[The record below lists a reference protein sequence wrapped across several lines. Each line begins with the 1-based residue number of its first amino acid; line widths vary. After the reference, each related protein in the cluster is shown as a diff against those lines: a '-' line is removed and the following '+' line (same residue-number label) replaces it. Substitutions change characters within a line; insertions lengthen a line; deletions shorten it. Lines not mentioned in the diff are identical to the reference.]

1 MSKYGDLIKK
11 ARETEPEN
19 QESGLPEDQIT
30 INTEN
35 RKTRKPEDQ
44 KSGLPE
50 NQKTRKPEN
59 QKSGLPE
66 QELEQEE
73 MVNLCV
79 KVPISQRRYW
89 MSKAKEQG
97 ITVTSVILEALK
109 EKFGLPEN
117 QKTRK
122 PNQ

>member
-19 QESGLPEDQIT
+19 QIT
-30 INTEN
+30 INTEDQ
-35 RKTRKPEDQ
+35 KTGLPKPE
-44 KSGLPE
+44 P
-50 NQKTRKPEN
+50 
-59 QKSGLPE
+59 
-66 QELEQEE
+66 ELEQ

-97 ITVTSVILEALK
+97 ITVTSVIVEALTQ
-109 EKFGLPEN
+109 KFGEPDN
-117 QKTRK
+117 QKARK
-122 PNQ
+122 P

>member
-19 QESGLPEDQIT
+19 QKA
-30 INTEN
+30 INTL
-35 RKTRKPEDQ
+35 DQ
-44 KSGLPE
+44 TSGLPE
-50 NQKTRKPEN
+50 NEP
-59 QKSGLPE
+59 
-66 QELEQEE
+66 ELEQ

-97 ITVTSVILEALK
+97 ITVTSVIVEALTQ
-109 EKFGLPEN
+109 KFGEPEN
-117 QKTRK
+117 QKARK
-122 PNQ
+122 P

>member
-19 QESGLPEDQIT
+19 QKAINTSDQTSGLPS
-30 INTEN
+30 
-35 RKTRKPEDQ
+35 PE
-44 KSGLPE
+44 P
-50 NQKTRKPEN
+50 
-59 QKSGLPE
+59 
-66 QELEQEE
+66 ELEQ

-79 KVPISQRRYW
+79 KVPLTLRRYW

-97 ITVTSVILEALK
+97 ITVTSVIVEALTQ
-109 EKFGLPEN
+109 KFGEPDN

-122 PNQ
+122 P

>member
-19 QESGLPEDQIT
+19 QIAINTEDQTSGLPSQE
-30 INTEN
+30 
-35 RKTRKPEDQ
+35 P
-44 KSGLPE
+44 
-50 NQKTRKPEN
+50 
-59 QKSGLPE
+59 
-66 QELEQEE
+66 ELEQ

-97 ITVTSVILEALK
+97 ITVTSVIVEALTQ
-109 EKFGLPEN
+109 KFGEPEN
-117 QKTRK
+117 QKARK
-122 PNQ
+122 P

>member
-11 ARETEPEN
+11 ARETQPEN
-19 QESGLPEDQIT
+19 HKT

-35 RKTRKPEDQ
+35 Q
-44 KSGLPE
+44 SSGLVE
-50 NQKTRKPEN
+50 I
-59 QKSGLPE
+59 E
-66 QELEQEE
+66 Q

-97 ITVTSVILEALK
+97 ITVTSVIVEALIQ
-109 EKFGLPEN
+109 KFGEPEN
-117 QKTRK
+117 QEARK
-122 PNQ
+122 P

>member
-19 QESGLPEDQIT
+19 QKAINTEDQTSGLPEA
-30 INTEN
+30 E
-35 RKTRKPEDQ
+35 P
-44 KSGLPE
+44 
-50 NQKTRKPEN
+50 
-59 QKSGLPE
+59 
-66 QELEQEE
+66 ELEQ

-97 ITVTSVILEALK
+97 ITVTSVIVEALTQ
-109 EKFGLPEN
+109 KFGEPEN
-117 QKTRK
+117 QKARK
-122 PNQ
+122 P

>member
-19 QESGLPEDQIT
+19 QKA
-30 INTEN
+30 INTE
-35 RKTRKPEDQ
+35 DQ
-44 KSGLPE
+44 TSGFPSQE
-50 NQKTRKPEN
+50 P
-59 QKSGLPE
+59 
-66 QELEQEE
+66 ELEQ

-97 ITVTSVILEALK
+97 ITVTSVIVEALIQ
-109 EKFGLPEN
+109 KFGEPE
-117 QKTRK
+117 KRETRK
-122 PNQ
+122 P

>member
-19 QESGLPEDQIT
+19 QKAINTSDQTSGLPE
-30 INTEN
+30 
-35 RKTRKPEDQ
+35 PE
-44 KSGLPE
+44 P
-50 NQKTRKPEN
+50 
-59 QKSGLPE
+59 
-66 QELEQEE
+66 ELEQ

-97 ITVTSVILEALK
+97 ITVTSVIVEALTQ
-109 EKFGLPEN
+109 KFGEPEN
-117 QKTRK
+117 QKARK
-122 PNQ
+122 P

>member
-19 QESGLPEDQIT
+19 QIA
-30 INTEN
+30 INTE
-35 RKTRKPEDQ
+35 DQ
-44 KSGLPE
+44 TSGLPE
-50 NQKTRKPEN
+50 NEP
-59 QKSGLPE
+59 
-66 QELEQEE
+66 ELEQ

-97 ITVTSVILEALK
+97 ITVTSVIVEALTQ
-109 EKFGLPEN
+109 KFG
-117 QKTRK
+117 
-122 PNQ
+122 

>member
-19 QESGLPEDQIT
+19 QKAINTEDQISGLPSQE
-30 INTEN
+30 
-35 RKTRKPEDQ
+35 P
-44 KSGLPE
+44 
-50 NQKTRKPEN
+50 
-59 QKSGLPE
+59 
-66 QELEQEE
+66 ELEQ

-97 ITVTSVILEALK
+97 ITVTSVIVEALTQ
-109 EKFGLPEN
+109 KFGEPEN
-117 QKTRK
+117 QKARK
-122 PNQ
+122 P

>member
-19 QESGLPEDQIT
+19 QKAINTEDQTSGLPEA
-30 INTEN
+30 E
-35 RKTRKPEDQ
+35 P
-44 KSGLPE
+44 
-50 NQKTRKPEN
+50 
-59 QKSGLPE
+59 
-66 QELEQEE
+66 ELEQ

-97 ITVTSVILEALK
+97 ITVTSVIVEALIQ
-109 EKFGLPEN
+109 KFGEPEN
-117 QKTRK
+117 QEPRK
-122 PNQ
+122 S

>member
-19 QESGLPEDQIT
+19 QKAINTEDQTSGLPEA
-30 INTEN
+30 E
-35 RKTRKPEDQ
+35 P
-44 KSGLPE
+44 
-50 NQKTRKPEN
+50 
-59 QKSGLPE
+59 
-66 QELEQEE
+66 ELEQ

-97 ITVTSVILEALK
+97 ITVTSVIIEALTQ
-109 EKFGLPEN
+109 KFGEPEN
-117 QKTRK
+117 QETRK
-122 PNQ
+122 V

>member
-19 QESGLPEDQIT
+19 QIAINTEDQISGLPSQEA
-30 INTEN
+30 
-35 RKTRKPEDQ
+35 
-44 KSGLPE
+44 
-50 NQKTRKPEN
+50 
-59 QKSGLPE
+59 
-66 QELEQEE
+66 ELEQ

-97 ITVTSVILEALK
+97 ITVTSVIVEALTQ
-109 EKFGLPEN
+109 KFGEPEN
-117 QKTRK
+117 QKARK
-122 PNQ
+122 P

>member
-19 QESGLPEDQIT
+19 QKAINTEDQTSGLPE
-30 INTEN
+30 
-35 RKTRKPEDQ
+35 PE
-44 KSGLPE
+44 PE
-50 NQKTRKPEN
+50 LSQ
-59 QKSGLPE
+59 
-66 QELEQEE
+66 

-97 ITVTSVILEALK
+97 ITVTSVIVEALTQ
-109 EKFGLPEN
+109 KFGEPEN
-117 QKTRK
+117 QKARK
-122 PNQ
+122 P

>member
-19 QESGLPEDQIT
+19 QIAINIEDQI
-30 INTEN
+30 
-35 RKTRKPEDQ
+35 
-44 KSGLPE
+44 
-50 NQKTRKPEN
+50 
-59 QKSGLPE
+59 SGLPE
-66 QELEQEE
+66 QELEQ

-97 ITVTSVILEALK
+97 ITVTSVIIEALTQ
-109 EKFGLPEN
+109 KFGEPKN
-117 QKTRK
+117 QKNRK
-122 PNQ
+122 T

>member
-19 QESGLPEDQIT
+19 QKAINTEDQISGLPE
-30 INTEN
+30 EA
-35 RKTRKPEDQ
+35 PEF
-44 KSGLPE
+44 
-50 NQKTRKPEN
+50 
-59 QKSGLPE
+59 E
-66 QELEQEE
+66 Q

-97 ITVTSVILEALK
+97 ITVTSVIIEALTQ
-109 EKFGLPEN
+109 KFGEPEN
-117 QKTRK
+117 QKPRK
-122 PNQ
+122 P

>member
-19 QESGLPEDQIT
+19 QKAIKTSDQTSGLPSQE
-30 INTEN
+30 
-35 RKTRKPEDQ
+35 P
-44 KSGLPE
+44 
-50 NQKTRKPEN
+50 
-59 QKSGLPE
+59 
-66 QELEQEE
+66 ELEQ

-97 ITVTSVILEALK
+97 ITVTSVIIEALTQ
-109 EKFGLPEN
+109 KFGEPEN
-117 QKTRK
+117 QKARK
-122 PNQ
+122 P

>member
-19 QESGLPEDQIT
+19 QKGIRPDDHKT

-35 RKTRKPEDQ
+35 Q
-44 KSGLPE
+44 KNE
-50 NQKTRKPEN
+50 
-59 QKSGLPE
+59 E
-66 QELEQEE
+66 QEQ

-79 KVPISQRRYW
+79 KIPISQRRYW

-97 ITVTSVILEALK
+97 ITVTSVIIEALTQ
-109 EKFGLPEN
+109 KFGEPP
-117 QKTRK
+117 QG
-122 PNQ
+122 

>member
-11 ARETEPEN
+11 ARGTEPEN
-19 QESGLPEDQIT
+19 QKDIQPDDHKT

-35 RKTRKPEDQ
+35 Q
-44 KSGLPE
+44 KNE
-50 NQKTRKPEN
+50 
-59 QKSGLPE
+59 E
-66 QELEQEE
+66 QEQ

-97 ITVTSVILEALK
+97 ITVTSVIIEALTQ
-109 EKFGLPEN
+109 KFGEPP
-117 QKTRK
+117 QG
-122 PNQ
+122 

>member
-19 QESGLPEDQIT
+19 QKTSQPDNQRSDL
-30 INTEN
+30 TEI
-35 RKTRKPEDQ
+35 
-44 KSGLPE
+44 
-50 NQKTRKPEN
+50 
-59 QKSGLPE
+59 E
-66 QELEQEE
+66 Q

-97 ITVTSVILEALK
+97 ITVTSVIVEALIQ
-109 EKFGLPEN
+109 KFGEPEN
-117 QKTRK
+117 QETRK
-122 PNQ
+122 PR

>member
-11 ARETEPEN
+11 ARETKPESQKTSEPDN
-19 QESGLPEDQIT
+19 QIT

-35 RKTRKPEDQ
+35 QSSD
-44 KSGLPE
+44 LA
-50 NQKTRKPEN
+50 
-59 QKSGLPE
+59 E
-66 QELEQEE
+66 QEQ

-97 ITVTSVILEALK
+97 ITVTSVIVEALIQ
-109 EKFGLPEN
+109 KFGEPEN
-117 QKTRK
+117 QGTKK
-122 PNQ
+122 P

>member
-19 QESGLPEDQIT
+19 QKAINTSDQISGLPSQE
-30 INTEN
+30 
-35 RKTRKPEDQ
+35 PELSQ
-44 KSGLPE
+44 
-50 NQKTRKPEN
+50 
-59 QKSGLPE
+59 
-66 QELEQEE
+66 

-97 ITVTSVILEALK
+97 ITVTSVIIEALTQ
-109 EKFGLPEN
+109 KFGEPDN
-117 QKTRK
+117 QKAKK
-122 PNQ
+122 P

>member
-19 QESGLPEDQIT
+19 QKA
-30 INTEN
+30 INA
-35 RKTRKPEDQ
+35 
-44 KSGLPE
+44 E
-50 NQKTRKPEN
+50 NQ
-59 QKSGLPE
+59 SYDLAE
-66 QELEQEE
+66 QEQ

-97 ITVTSVILEALK
+97 ITVTSVIVEALTQ
-109 EKFGLPEN
+109 KFGEPES
-117 QKTRK
+117 QKARK
-122 PNQ
+122 P

>member
-19 QESGLPEDQIT
+19 QKAINTSDQTSGLPEA
-30 INTEN
+30 E
-35 RKTRKPEDQ
+35 PE
-44 KSGLPE
+44 L
-50 NQKTRKPEN
+50 
-59 QKSGLPE
+59 
-66 QELEQEE
+66 EE

-97 ITVTSVILEALK
+97 ITVTSVIVEALTQ
-109 EKFGLPEN
+109 KFGEPDN
-117 QKTRK
+117 QKARK
-122 PNQ
+122 P